1 MPEGRWYDLE
11 DGTAYAGPG
20 FHTVDVPLDR
30 MPLLVRE
37 GAVIPR
43 VDVDATVRSVADLL
57 DRPWQ
62 QHAYGDVGPAE
73 RTWVGFDGGP
83 LRAGRRGRAPWR

>member
-1 MPEGRWYDLE
+1 
-11 DGTAYAGPG
+11 
-20 FHTVDVPLDR
+20 

-57 DRPWQ
+57 DRPWH
-62 QHAYGDVGPAE
+62 QHLYGDVDPTE
-73 RTWVGFDGGP
+73 RTWVGFHGSP
-83 LRAGRRGRAPWR
+83 LRADGEVVRHGG